1 MTRSDGVNNKLGS
14 EFPRKF
20 DNYERPILFGRT
32 KRQLVFLLGICI
44 GAGLS
49 VLLYFL
55 HFPKFVTYV
64 LLAVIVTPFILY
76 GTKKDVE
83 LKEIFRFKFT
93 IQERVFMTDYQ
104 KGESYTKHDF
114 KPKKGV
120 KEVNQG

>member
-14 EFPRKF
+14 EFLRKF

-64 LLAVIVTPFILY
+64 LLAVIVKPFIL
-76 GTKKDVE
+76 
-83 LKEIFRFKFT
+83 
-93 IQERVFMTDYQ
+93 
-104 KGESYTKHDF
+104 
-114 KPKKGV
+114 
-120 KEVNQG
+120 